1 VITSVAAAVDV
12 ASFVSLVVVMLDVFA
27 GVVAVRS
34 LLVVIFVDT
43 TSSLLLDVEARF
55 IVVTALSS
63 TVLTSVVVMLVLA
76 VGIVAAASFVP
87 VISDVI
93 SVSVE

>member
-1 VITSVAAAVDV
+1 MITSVAAAVDV